1 MSQVLELHD
10 TAIQIFSK
18 LSEGNPGAMS
28 VMMQIMNKK
37 GPMEMFP
44 IALSLDAMGVRGCKI
59 WVGFKDYC
67 NQDLDKFCELVLNR
81 DQALLDAIEKEMGRQ
96 LND

>member
-10 TAIQIFSK
+10 TPMTILCK

-28 VMMQIMNKK
+28 VMGQIMKEK
-37 GPMEMFP
+37 SLMEMFP

-81 DQALLDAIEKEMGRQ
+81 DKKMLDTIEKEMGRQ